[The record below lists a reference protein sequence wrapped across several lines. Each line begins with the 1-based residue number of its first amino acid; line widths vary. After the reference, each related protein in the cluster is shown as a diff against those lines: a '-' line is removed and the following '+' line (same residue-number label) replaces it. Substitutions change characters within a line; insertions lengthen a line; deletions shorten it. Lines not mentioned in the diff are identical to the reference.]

1 MIFSLQQEA
10 DFALKL
16 DWQLRKVKQTLRFL
30 RNYNILSAF
39 TIANTVSNSNL

>member
-16 DWQLRKVKQTLRFL
+16 DSNVKQILWFL
-30 RNYNILSAF
+30 KNNSIFSAF
-39 TIANTVSNSNL
+39 TITNTVSNCNL